1 MVNEVTSA
9 PDRVR
14 KQGVRKMSG
23 ENLLQAR
30 VAFADEIRSKASIR
44 SASLIDGLARA
55 DARFR
60 DAGI

>member
-1 MVNEVTSA
+1 
-9 PDRVR
+9 
-14 KQGVRKMSG
+14 MSG

-55 DARFR
+55 DALFR
-60 DAGI
+60 DAGSDVDGALDLTSL